1 MPARA
6 RSQAPALDA
15 CELGHRV
22 EQHDRRGIVSLAA
35 VPCVRTL
42 PGALLRRCL
51 GFERLA
57 ILATA
62 RNARELAAA
71 LVAFQPVFKEV
82 GSDPGAEAK
91 GASAHS
97 GSAAR

>member
-1 MPARA
+1 MPART
-6 RSQAPALDA
+6 RPQAPALDA

-35 VPCVRTL
+35 VARVRAL
-42 PGALLRRCL
+42 PRALLRCCL

-57 ILATA
+57 ILATT
-62 RNARELAAA
+62 RVAREIAAA
-71 LVAFQPVFKEV
+71 PVAFQPVFEEV